1 MLMAGAPD
9 TAKYEFKINY
19 MKAATGTIMAPT
31 AARG

>member
-1 MLMAGAPD
+1 LCRINGL
-9 TAKYEFKINY
+9 TLEFKINY